1 MGLKFKVATLAE
13 IPEAIR
19 SMYKQEGDEF
29 VLDVEGAVDKT
40 KIDEFRTNNI
50 ALQQQLDK
58 LKDVDPVKYR
68 ELMDLDRKV
77 KEKQLIE
84 AGKVDEVVNLRVES
98 MRTELTT
105 QITEKDNALTVAN
118 KQLAI
123 LMIDRQVQAE
133 AVKLGILPTAMDDIL
148 LRARTVY
155 TMENGVPVPK
165 SQDGKVIYGK
175 DGSTPM
181 PMNEWVLSL
190 KKAAPHLFAGSSG
203 SGAGGGTRSG
213 HIDMSKASPLEKINA
228 GLAAGGLM
236 SALPGETQ

>member
-19 SMYKQEGDEF
+19 SMYKQEGSEF

-40 KIDEFRTNNI
+40 KIDEFRNNNI
-50 ALQQQLDK
+50 LLQQQLDK
-58 LKDVDPVKYR
+58 LKDVDPAKYR

-77 KEKQLIE
+77 REKQLIE

-98 MRTELTT
+98 MRAELTG
-105 QITEKDNALTVAN
+105 QLTEKSTALETAN

-175 DGSTPM
+175 DGSSPM
-181 PMNEWVLSL
+181 PMNEWVVTL

-203 SGAGGGTRSG
+203 SGAGGGTRQG
-213 HIDMSKASPLEKINA
+213 AFDMTKASPLDKINR
-228 GLAAGGLM
+228 GLAEGGLM
-236 SALPGETQ
+236 GTLPGETQ

>member
-19 SMYKQEGDEF
+19 SMYKQEGNEY
-29 VLDVEGAVDKT
+29 VLDVDGAVDKS
-40 KIDEFRTNNI
+40 KVDEFRNNNI
-50 ALQQQLDK
+50 QLQQQLDK
-58 LKDVDPVKYR
+58 LKDVDPAKYR
-68 ELMDLDRKV
+68 ELMELDRKV
-77 KEKQLIE
+77 REKQLIE
-84 AGKVDEVVNLRVES
+84 AGKVEEAVNLRVES
-98 MRTELTT
+98 MRTELTG
-105 QITEKDNALTVAN
+105 QLTEKTTALETAN
-118 KQLAI
+118 RQLAV

-165 SQDGKVIYGK
+165 TAEGKVIYGK

-203 SGAGGGTRSG
+203 SGANGGTRHG
-213 HIDMSKASPLEKINA
+213 TVDLSKASPLEKINA
-228 GLAAGGLM
+228 GLAAGGLLGN
-236 SALPGETQ
+236 LPTETQ

>member
-1 MGLKFKVATLAE
+1 MGLKYKIAALTEVA
-13 IPEAIR
+13 EAVR
-19 SMYKQEGDEF
+19 GLYKQEGTEF

-40 KIDEFRTNNI
+40 RIDEFRNNNI
-50 ALQQQLDK
+50 LLQQQLDK
-58 LKDVDPVKYR
+58 LKDVDPAKYR

-98 MRTELTT
+98 MRTELTG
-105 QITEKDNALTVAN
+105 QLTEKSTALETAN

-155 TMENGVPVPK
+155 SMEAGVPVPK
-165 SQDGKVIYGK
+165 TVDGKVIYGK

-203 SGAGGGTRSG
+203 SGAGGGHRTG
-213 HIDMSKASPLEKINA
+213 GIDLSKASPLEKINA

-236 SALPGETQ
+236 GSLPGETQ

>member
-13 IPEAIR
+13 IPEAVR
-19 SMYKQEGDEF
+19 SMYKQEGSEY

-40 KIDEFRTNNI
+40 KVDEFRNNNI
-50 ALQQQLDK
+50 LLQQQLEK
-58 LKDVDPVKYR
+58 LKDVDPAKYR
-68 ELMDLDRKV
+68 ELMELDRKV

-84 AGKVDEVVNLRVES
+84 AGKVDEAVNLRVES

-105 QITEKDNALTVAN
+105 QLTEKDTALTIAN

-133 AVKLGILPTAMDDIL
+133 AVRLGILPTAMDDIL

-175 DGSTPM
+175 DGSAPM

-203 SGAGGGTRSG
+203 SGAGGGGRTG
-213 HIDMSKASPLEKINA
+213 QIDMSKASPLEKINA

-236 SALPGETQ
+236 STLPGETQ